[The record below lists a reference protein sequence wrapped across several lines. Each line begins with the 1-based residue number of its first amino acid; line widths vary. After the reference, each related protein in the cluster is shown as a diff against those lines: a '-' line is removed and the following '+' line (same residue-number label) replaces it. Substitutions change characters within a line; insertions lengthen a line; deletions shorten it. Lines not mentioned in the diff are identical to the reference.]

1 MKKLALA
8 IAVAAMSSQAM
19 AVSLYSSDDA
29 SLSLYGEI
37 RTRIQKENGSTAKFD
52 GNNTR
57 FGLLGNYSLTPSTA
71 LIGEFRITGDFN
83 NSENSTSFD
92 RGYVGIADDTYG
104 IFRIG
109 RMPSVADRLI
119 SYDQSWVY
127 GGVAKS
133 GTSAFGTDIA
143 SSSFQWEN
151 TYGAITLYA
160 QGQGEANDSATF
172 TNNQYLENDNLFT
185 SRFTSTIKNGYALG
199 ASLATDIGLTMN
211 VAYTT
216 VSLTNKESGT
226 TYLREGEAESFAIG
240 ATWAIDNNLDIGVAA
255 FSRKQ
260 TANKGGL
267 IASAANNIE
276 GKQQGFGL
284 SGRYSFDGGISVYG
298 VYDYLKDENTYTTL
312 NVPNDKSLETETNQ
326 ITLGVDYWVH
336 PQLVTFAEVAEK
348 DMTDNRSKSASQDDT
363 TSMFALGARFY
374 F

>member
-19 AVSLYSSDDA
+19 AVSLYSSNDA

-37 RTRIQKENGSTAKFD
+37 RTRIQKQDSESAAFD

-57 FGLLGNYSLTPSTA
+57 FGLKGEYNLSPSTA

-83 NSENSTSFD
+83 DSDSSTSFD
-92 RGYVGIADDTYG
+92 RGYVGLANDTYG

-119 SYDQSWVY
+119 SYDQSYVY
-127 GGVAKS
+127 GGIAKD
-133 GTSAFGTDIA
+133 GESAFGTDIA

-151 TYGAITLYA
+151 TYGAITLFA
-160 QGQGEANDSATF
+160 QGQGAADDSATF
-172 TNNQYLENDNLFT
+172 SNVNSAGL
-185 SRFTSTIKNGYALG
+185 SSSFTSTIKNGYALG
-199 ASLATDIGLTMN
+199 ASMATDIGLTMN

-216 VSLTNKESGT
+216 VNLEAKNTAFN
-226 TYLREGEAESFAIG
+226 YLHEGKAESFAVG
-240 ATWAIDNNLDIGVAA
+240 ATWAIDNNLELGIAG

-260 TANKGGL
+260 TADKGG
-267 IASAANNIE
+267 INTSYSNNFE

-284 SGRYSFDGGISVYG
+284 SGRYSFDNGIGVYG
-298 VYDYLKDENTYTTL
+298 VYDYLKDENKYTTR
-312 NVPNDKSLETETNQ
+312 NTNGKPLETETNQ
-326 ITLGVDYWVH
+326 ITLGVDYWPH
-336 PQLVTFAEVAEK
+336 PQFVTFAEVAEK
-348 DMTDNRSKSASQDDT
+348 DVTDNRTKSASQDDT
-363 TSMFALGARFY
+363 TSMLALGARFY